1 MDAFLGKATTVK
13 SQPSRTVLSDGNQQ
27 SLSRNAPGSAECLG
41 DQNVDN
47 IGVHH
52 PCSNSNNRSFSCQ
65 DKSVLK
71 RDDRHPP
78 STFTTI
84 SENSSKIHGKQKG
97 NSSHSSFFK
106 KLAASSSPS
115 KTKASGESEVRMT
128 APHAVST
135 KTEQAGELTT
145 YQQRENAGDVEDC
158 IHMDGTRY
166 HATFGFSQRQSTHV
180 ENVEEPS
187 TAKLT
192 GMGIEQKELTCITCE
207 VPDNDGRTQEGQE
220 LDENVV
226 EMPPDVDRSVFDALP
241 SNMRD
246 ELIAEWKRSKKRK
259 EEESHGQSTPKPLRR
274 TLKSSSSKKKQQ
286 PPASGNT
293 IMKYL
298 KH

>member
-1 MDAFLGKATTVK
+1 MIDT
-13 SQPSRTVLSDGNQQ
+13 
-27 SLSRNAPGSAECLG
+27 
-41 DQNVDN
+41 
-47 IGVHH
+47 
-52 PCSNSNNRSFSCQ
+52 
-65 DKSVLK
+65 
-71 RDDRHPP
+71 PP

-115 KTKASGESEVRMT
+115 KTKASGESEVRIT
-128 APHAVST
+128 APHPVST

-145 YQQRENAGDVEDC
+145 YQQRENAEDVEDC

-166 HATFGFSQRQSTHV
+166 HATLGFSQSQSTHV

-192 GMGIEQKELTCITCE
+192 GMCVEQNELTCITCE
-207 VPDNDGRTQEGQE
+207 VPDNDGRSSTAQTREGQE
-220 LDENVV
+220 LDEDAV

-259 EEESHGQSTPKPLRR
+259 EESHQQSTPKPLRR